1 MKPINAIFIWI
12 DYLEV
17 TSIYRRRG
25 RFNKTWIGTVENDV
39 KVFNLSI
46 RLWLIGLL
54 GNIRYMFLYDQYGF
68 YMVICLV
75 FILAKSNYIVVPTNS
90 KIIVKG
96 KMASNQLYVFTNK
109 MGKRI
114 WKEVTLE
121 NKEGKEYEREIK
133 VDKDEG

>member
-75 FILAKSNYIVVPTNS
+75 FILPKSNYIVVPTNS

>member
-39 KVFNLSI
+39 KVFKLSI